1 MSRRRVASAYGSQAM
16 LDFLLHFGTI
26 IVVLAAC
33 SALLF
38 FIIDSS
44 PDY

>member
-1 MSRRRVASAYGSQAM
+1 MSRRRVAFAYGSQAM
-16 LDFLLHFGTI
+16 LDFVLAFGCITVI
-26 IVVLAAC
+26 LAAC

-38 FIIDSS
+38 FIIDGS

>member
-1 MSRRRVASAYGSQAM
+1 M
-16 LDFLLHFGTI
+16 LDFLLHFGLAI
-26 IVVLAAC
+26 AFLAAC
-33 SALLF
+33 STLLF